1 MSCAG
6 TSPLPTFTT
15 DDASKAVER
24 VLGTV
29 TCVNT
34 AGANFNIAADA
45 EFGILGGG
53 RGLGGGSGSINGD
66 ADYNISRSGCD
77 TVSTLAAAYKISHD
91 SMSCLLQQTRQTNS
105 LVVKFDQEITVRC
118 NHCEGNISSNQ
129 TISSNSFTN
138 VDLNNELIS
147 EMQQISETFLDN
159 IQTLVNENA
168 PGMLALEGATV
179 AGSSF
184 DSVIADTKTAVQTN
198 DVVQSVVDEYAY
210 AQEAEFE
217 FSYWN
222 GTAILNQEISS
233 QVIATNILSQNL
245 YTLFTQL
252 DEETLKNNMGMTNID
267 EANGIESIIS
277 PWMTIWVVGLL
288 FLVFVVI
295 FIFKGGSDK
304 VQEMMKNMTTYK
316 GLISGLA
323 VVSVLMVAGAVIF
336 AVFSNWVGMAICA
349 VVAIAL
355 IAILIYLV
363 KKNKSKKL

>member
-1 MSCAG
+1 
-6 TSPLPTFTT
+6 
-15 DDASKAVER
+15 
-24 VLGTV
+24 
-29 TCVNT
+29 
-34 AGANFNIAADA
+34 
-45 EFGILGGG
+45 
-53 RGLGGGSGSINGD
+53 
-66 ADYNISRSGCD
+66 
-77 TVSTLAAAYKISHD
+77 
-91 SMSCLLQQTRQTNS
+91 
-105 LVVKFDQEITVRC
+105 
-118 NHCEGNISSNQ
+118 
-129 TISSNSFTN
+129 
-138 VDLNNELIS
+138 LNNELIS